1 MRVEYAVKKT
11 TKVSLRLQQVSS
23 MFNHITR
30 SSSIGL
36 IEYFHFKVYLL
47 AFSERY
53 EKSTSSI
60 RN

>member
-11 TKVSLRLQQVSS
+11 TKVSLQQVSS

-30 SSSIGL
+30 SSSISL